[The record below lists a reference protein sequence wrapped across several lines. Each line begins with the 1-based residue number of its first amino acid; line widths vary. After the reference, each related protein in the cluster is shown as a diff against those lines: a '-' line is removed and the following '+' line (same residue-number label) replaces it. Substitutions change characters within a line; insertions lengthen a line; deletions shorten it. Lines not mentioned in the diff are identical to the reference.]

1 MLSAL
6 QQQQNSAS
14 YNPSPQALYG
24 PVGGALSHAQGQTPP
39 QLQRHDQAF
48 LGQHVNPAAEAAS
61 ANHRSNGDGVRSPS
75 AAVSAGGSVMQSAN
89 ANTNSSGGESPFPL
103 LYLTTCAFPLTRPC
117 LPHTRPS
124 HLPHTLKHEPGST
137 HARTCC
143 RPLAAG
149 VSVGTHPRPFHQFD
163 SSFSPVMTATRIH
176 PLPSP
181 ARARH

>member
-24 PVGGALSHAQGQTPP
+24 PVGGAFSHAQGQTPP

-48 LGQHVNPAAEAAS
+48 LGQHVNPAAAAAS

-89 ANTNSSGGESPFPL
+89 ANTNSSGGESPSPL
-103 LYLTTCAFPLTRPC
+103 LSPTLPPAPSLLPCRACLTPAHRTFLTYPNTS
-117 LPHTRPS
+117 LA
-124 HLPHTLKHEPGST
+124 GST

-163 SSFSPVMTATRIH
+163 SSFSA
-176 PLPSP
+176 S
-181 ARARH
+181 AR

>member
-24 PVGGALSHAQGQTPP
+24 PVGGAFSHAQGQTPP

-48 LGQHVNPAAEAAS
+48 LGQHVNPAAAAAS

-103 LYLTTCAFPLTRPC
+103 LSPTLPPAPSIYHAVPASRPPIAPSSHIQTQAWLGRHMRAHAAGHSLPALALALTRA
-117 LPHTRPS
+117 H
-124 HLPHTLKHEPGST
+124 ST
-137 HARTCC
+137 NSTPASAR
-143 RPLAAG
+143 
-149 VSVGTHPRPFHQFD
+149 
-163 SSFSPVMTATRIH
+163 
-176 PLPSP
+176 
-181 ARARH
+181 